1 MTLRSNLS
9 TNTIINLDML
19 LRPEKQSRHFFDL
32 TTMVVISIMVCS
44 IHAKPKLN
52 PQSS

>member
-32 TTMVVISIMVCS
+32 TTMVGDFN
-44 IHAKPKLN
+44 HGL
-52 PQSS
+52 